1 MNKSKKLSKI
11 KKNHYNFQRED
22 AIKQFGLDLKFKN
35 QPYTYLRWRFNME
48 ISTYLIYLFL
58 RTSLSANFISLIYI
72 ILSPLGF
79 FLVISGSK
87 TIVVL
92 GLVIFFFKSLFDY
105 VDGYIA
111 RYRGQTTMK
120 GHALDVYGAFVGDIF
135 FKTSIGLFIFNKYDD
150 VFHLKLTIIYL
161 ICNVLLINK
170 FYKSI
175 FYDLTSKRIFKKTKY
190 KNIKNFKKNSIF
202 YFFKKLF
209 IILESIFDDRARSLD
224 FLILL
229 FLLNIFYD
237 LNLILYAFTFIVFKN
252 IVKMLGTFIVF
263 FLKF

>member
-1 MNKSKKLSKI
+1 
-11 KKNHYNFQRED
+11 
-22 AIKQFGLDLKFKN
+22 
-35 QPYTYLRWRFNME
+35 ME

-111 RYRGQTTMK
+111 RYRRQTTMK

-150 VFHLKLTIIYL
+150 VFYLKLTM
-161 ICNVLLINK
+161 
-170 FYKSI
+170 S
-175 FYDLTSKRIFKKTKY
+175 T
-190 KNIKNFKKNSIF
+190 
-202 YFFKKLF
+202 
-209 IILESIFDDRARSLD
+209 
-224 FLILL
+224 
-229 FLLNIFYD
+229 
-237 LNLILYAFTFIVFKN
+237 LYAMFFSSINFTKAYFMI
-252 IVKMLGTFIVF
+252 
-263 FLKF
+263 